1 MLQMHS
7 LAEGGATERH
17 PAISVARDT
26 VPSSVCFGS
35 TFEHGDDDV
44 NNRANDSSAL
54 SSHEASAQKSE
65 WPRFLLLAFVGLPI
79 TMTLLIAA
87 YGFVVW
93 FLQILVF
100 GPPS

>member
-1 MLQMHS
+1 M
-7 LAEGGATERH
+7 
-17 PAISVARDT
+17 IFVARKN
-26 VPSSVCFGS
+26 VASSACRGS
-35 TFEHGDDDV
+35 TFEHGDEDV
-44 NNRANDSSAL
+44 NNRTGDSAPLSGNDRP
-54 SSHEASAQKSE
+54 ERKGE
-65 WPRFLLLAFVGLPI
+65 WPSFLLLAFVGLPI